1 MNWLLHLRI
10 SMYVLVS
17 AIYFIDVSEQDL
29 LLKGFVLIIGI
40 LFIFNHYYMFIYPK
54 GGFKIAI
61 VMLDGVLSFSY
72 AFLFPSSTLYI
83 ILVGVTA
90 TTLFI
95 DVSDKTIH
103 IRFIIGCVCV
113 WFIAMYVAFI
123 RGIVISYGEHLMNI
137 AFVMFCIFVGD
148 LIRRLSEANT
158 VMNEQFEQ
166 LNDAHEELAVTYEQL
181 QQYSCE
187 IEQLTV
193 IRERNRIARE
203 IHDTVGHKMT
213 ALLVQLQLARELQ
226 TIDEKKSSLTI
237 KVCEELARETL
248 EEVRFSV
255 RTLHN
260 DDEKTSFIA
269 TIRHILA
276 EFYESTGL
284 QTSLTLQGDSSIIPI
299 SIQLT
304 IIRAIQ
310 EMVTNAKRHGNATKC
325 TVELVCLSEKVTLH
339 MKDNGIGTSQIVAG
353 FGLINM
359 KERITDLGGSLYFE
373 SEVGQGFNILIE
385 VPLIEKK
392 WDFGGSL

>member
-17 AIYFIDVSEQDL
+17 AIYFIDASEEDL
-29 LLKGFVLIIGI
+29 LLKGLVLIIAI
-40 LFIFNHYYMFIYPK
+40 LFIINHFYMFIYSK
-54 GGFKIAI
+54 GGFKLAF
-61 VMLDGVLSFSY
+61 VMLDSVLSFSY
-72 AFLFPSSTLYI
+72 AFLFPGSTLYI

-95 DVSDKTIH
+95 GVSDKTIH
-103 IRFIIGCVCV
+103 ITFVIGCVCL

-123 RGIVISYGEHLMNI
+123 RGIVIPYGEHLMNT

-187 IEQLTV
+187 VEQLTV

-260 DDEKTSFIA
+260 DDEKTSFTA

-284 QTSLTLQGDSSIIPI
+284 QTSLTLQGDSAIIPI

-359 KERITDLGGSLYFE
+359 KERIKDLGGSLYFE